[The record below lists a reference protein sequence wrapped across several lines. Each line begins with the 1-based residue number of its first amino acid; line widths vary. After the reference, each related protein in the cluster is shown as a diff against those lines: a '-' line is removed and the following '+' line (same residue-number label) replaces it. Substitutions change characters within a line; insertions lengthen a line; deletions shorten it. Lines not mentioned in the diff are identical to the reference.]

1 MSTSAVQRVSFI
13 GLGNMGFHMASNLLK
28 RGVQVSGFDVN
39 RATLDLF
46 EKQGGRV
53 LEDVREG
60 VADAQ
65 VIVSMLPSNQH
76 VLSTYLDP
84 SKGLLSHAKFP
95 RSSPVLLV
103 DSSTV
108 NPSVSKQVAAA
119 LAAVN
124 PSAQFVDAPVSGGVN
139 GAKNGTLTF
148 MVGAAS
154 PQQFEALV
162 KPFLEGM
169 GKNIVH
175 CGDVGTG
182 QVAKLCNNMI
192 LASSMAAVCEAM
204 NMGRKLGMDSKV
216 LAGILNTSTARCWS
230 SDSYN
235 PVPGVMPNVPSS
247 NHYEGGFGSQLML
260 KDLGLALEAAL
271 EVKAPVPLASAS
283 QSLYQILC
291 QNPSLAGKDFSVM
304 LQFLQD
310 GGAKVGGKQ

>member
-1 MSTSAVQRVSFI
+1 MSSSVQRVSFI

-28 RGVQVSGFDVN
+28 RGIQVSGFDVN
-39 RATLDLF
+39 RNTLDLF
-46 EKQGGRV
+46 EKQGGKV
-53 LEDVREG
+53 LEDVRQG
-60 VADAQ
+60 VDDAQ

-95 RSSPVLLV
+95 RSSPVLLI

-119 LAAVN
+119 LSQVN
-124 PSAQFVDAPVSGGVN
+124 PTAQFVDAPVSGGVN

-148 MVGAAS
+148 MVGASS
-154 PQQFEALV
+154 PTQFETQV
-162 KPFLEGM
+162 KPFLGFM

-192 LASSMAAVCEAM
+192 LASSMVAVCEAM
-204 NMGRKLGMDSKV
+204 NMGQKLGMDSKV

-247 NHYEGGFGSQLML
+247 NNYDGGFGSQLML

-271 EVKAPVPLASAS
+271 EVKAPIPLASAS

-304 LQFLQD
+304 LKFLQN
-310 GGAKVGGKQ
+310 GGNGDKQ